1 MVVLALFAAGCG
13 GSSDSEELAQ
23 VRAELDALREQSAT
37 TAAPPTTTRA
47 PQRVS
52 GPYGV
57 TADDEYMVECMS
69 TGAEFMEFIS
79 ALAFAMGNSTS
90 YSELGLHFVLA
101 QDELLEDRAAM
112 TATMFLC
119 EGAYPRLFQS
129 TISAIGNWIDAC
141 AQVSSYSATSTD
153 ERCLSLTDS
162 ASAKMNS
169 MTGRLAE
176 VAEFIG

>member
-1 MVVLALFAAGCG
+1 
-13 GSSDSEELAQ
+13 
-23 VRAELDALREQSAT
+23 
-37 TAAPPTTTRA
+37 
-47 PQRVS
+47 
-52 GPYGV
+52 
-57 TADDEYMVECMS
+57 
-69 TGAEFMEFIS
+69 
-79 ALAFAMGNSTS
+79 NSTS